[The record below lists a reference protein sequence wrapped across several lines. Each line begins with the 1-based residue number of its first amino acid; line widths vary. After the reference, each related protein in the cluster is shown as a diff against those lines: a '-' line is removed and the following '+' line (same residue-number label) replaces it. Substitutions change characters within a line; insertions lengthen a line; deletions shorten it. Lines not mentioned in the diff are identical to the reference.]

1 MTVAEDKERELK
13 RLRAENERLRH
24 ELAAGRANLH
34 ALWSALAL
42 IREAIEELAPAGA
55 MRSSEVLMGSH
66 GPEPHQEAEMLIRGI
81 QAIAADRRG

>member
-1 MTVAEDKERELK
+1 
-13 RLRAENERLRH
+13 
-24 ELAAGRANLH
+24 LH

-66 GPEPHQEAEMLIRGI
+66 GPEPQQEAETLIRGI